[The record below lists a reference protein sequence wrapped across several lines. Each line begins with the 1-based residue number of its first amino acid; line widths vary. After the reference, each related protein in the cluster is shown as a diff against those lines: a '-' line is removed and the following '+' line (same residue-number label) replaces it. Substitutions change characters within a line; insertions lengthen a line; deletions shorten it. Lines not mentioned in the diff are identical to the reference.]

1 MWAFAAMYALGGLP
15 LGFVLYFAPIHLGR
29 VLGYSLSTLGHVLWV
44 PPLGWEVGYF
54 FWGWVLDRSAG
65 ARRYGSMLRLLAVLG
80 LPFALAPLTHSL
92 VALLALMFGAMFVS
106 AGCVIV
112 SLSEITD
119 RHTTRH
125 GAYLAGIGAGSWA
138 ALMVPATPLFG
149 KLYDVGHFGVGY
161 ALAAVCPAC
170 GWLVWRQLGASL
182 GLGPDSRN

>member
-1 MWAFAAMYALGGLP
+1 
-15 LGFVLYFAPIHLGR
+15 
-29 VLGYSLSTLGHVLWV
+29 
-44 PPLGWEVGYF
+44 
-54 FWGWVLDRSAG
+54 
-65 ARRYGSMLRLLAVLG
+65 VLG
-80 LPFALAPLTHSL
+80 LPFALAAFTQSL

-161 ALAAVCPAC
+161 ALAALCPAC
-170 GWLVWRQLGASL
+170 GWLVWRKR
-182 GLGPDSRN
+182 SRN